1 MKKVIFIAISVL
13 FAFNAA
19 AANLNPFAYD
29 LKTLS
34 YDANTYTL
42 SLQYKLNAPAK
53 SIKIYAK
60 DSNKQRY
67 LMKTYGSDSN
77 EVKKGTRN
85 ITINLLECEES
96 IPRGEYLTWEI
107 DAISTHQTD
116 VECGRKITLYTPFS
130 IDIDNNPES
139 PYFGRIV
146 TSQANNTTEADD
158 VGLYVYDP
166 AFNLQGTYKDPQLSW
181 STGDWYSGTR
191 LTPFRVRILQDGT
204 GRIFTSAASYKRTT
218 HLWIVNNNDL
228 TDWDPVISNEE
239 MISFTGHPSAEN
251 TLGNIGFD
259 FKIDGN
265 NLDILLFSGST
276 DGASGCPVG
285 YVHSGVFHCTLNNPQ
300 TGTYTIITKD
310 IEGARH
316 TYVTSNK
323 KTSIGP
329 IGSFLN
335 SNITYDQ
342 YGGIWYTH
350 HSTSVNTTNPG
361 LLHYINNSWKTNYDD
376 GTTLQRQNIG
386 SGAIR
391 YNKHFNR
398 LAISQGLSSAV
409 RLYDVSQQEK
419 QHPTLSN
426 GKNIAITTTADTKYI
441 IDLAWDYASNLYAC
455 IRNRDSNLYGVWTI
469 ATNLKGDPTTTP
481 APNKN
486 ENRIFLECND
496 TQYNITINAQ
506 VDNYSINT
514 NLGAC
519 ALKVDNISANW
530 GTKKSVQA
538 CEQITVTAVKENKY
552 KFLGWYD
559 GSTKLSSKL
568 EYAFYASKDITLTA
582 KFEFAEYTGMKW
594 YNLLQDGKD
603 YTTMLGTNQ
612 RNLGIW
618 RWFQVE
624 YNQTY
629 STAQQRDAGKLKDGT
644 AYKVHMFLHQNH
656 CQGSTTNEQINK
668 NINSMLDGSNSDFHW
683 LGLYITDAAKTAK
696 NDQGLNIGAYNDIN
710 IWGFYLTE
718 FINRSDT
725 NNADLNAAVSIP
737 SITNS
742 KYPNLNG
749 RNLGDPANWRPWWTD
764 KFCELPNKLRYDEAM
779 PVSWK
784 QTYQCPGTDVHVKN
798 EANNGEVANND
809 YHHPSKWFKWN
820 ANPDATNYLLAWR
833 KDGVD
838 KDKEIIH
845 HVTSN
850 NMTLYASYVKSS
862 LQEKDPSPADNNDAK
877 NDDVLL
883 LLSNPNHADNEH
895 NVTLDRKFTANMYNT
910 ICLPFDL
917 IKSELPGNLKGA
929 DVRAFTGVTTSI
941 FNESGEPVTVLQ
953 FTELTNGT
961 DTLHAGVPYLI
972 KPTSDVTTTLTFS
985 GVKYSDILTTGPKNS
1000 ATYNG
1005 ITFHGT
1011 YNPTTIPQ
1019 DAVILVA
1026 NNRLASVTNSG
1037 SMDGFRGYFTIDYTT
1052 ENAAEIYEQAQSG
1065 RICLSMSKPATTS
1078 VPLAPE
1084 AVQPTTSQ
1092 ATKIL
1097 HNGKIYILR
1106 DGKVYTITG
1115 ARVK

>member
-1 MKKVIFIAISVL
+1 MAQIS
-13 FAFNAA
+13 
-19 AANLNPFAYD
+19 P
-29 LKTLS
+29 
-34 YDANTYTL
+34 
-42 SLQYKLNAPAK
+42 SLL
-53 SIKIYAK
+53 
-60 DSNKQRY
+60 
-67 LMKTYGSDSN
+67 
-77 EVKKGTRN
+77 
-85 ITINLLECEES
+85 
-96 IPRGEYLTWEI
+96 
-107 DAISTHQTD
+107 
-116 VECGRKITLYTPFS
+116 
-130 IDIDNNPES
+130 
-139 PYFGRIV
+139 
-146 TSQANNTTEADD
+146 
-158 VGLYVYDP
+158 
-166 AFNLQGTYKDPQLSW
+166 
-181 STGDWYSGTR
+181 
-191 LTPFRVRILQDGT
+191 
-204 GRIFTSAASYKRTT
+204 
-218 HLWIVNNNDL
+218 
-228 TDWDPVISNEE
+228 
-239 MISFTGHPSAEN
+239 
-251 TLGNIGFD
+251 
-259 FKIDGN
+259 
-265 NLDILLFSGST
+265 
-276 DGASGCPVG
+276 
-285 YVHSGVFHCTLNNPQ
+285 
-300 TGTYTIITKD
+300 
-310 IEGARH
+310 
-316 TYVTSNK
+316 
-323 KTSIGP
+323 
-329 IGSFLN
+329 
-335 SNITYDQ
+335 
-342 YGGIWYTH
+342 
-350 HSTSVNTTNPG
+350 
-361 LLHYINNSWKTNYDD
+361 
-376 GTTLQRQNIG
+376 RQM
-386 SGAIR
+386 
-391 YNKHFNR
+391 
-398 LAISQGLSSAV
+398 
-409 RLYDVSQQEK
+409 
-419 QHPTLSN
+419 P
-426 GKNIAITTTADTKYI
+426 
-441 IDLAWDYASNLYAC
+441 SNLYAC

-506 VDNYSINT
+506 VDNNSINT

-538 CEQITVTAVKENKY
+538 CEQITVTAVKESKY

-603 YTTMLGTNQ
+603 YTTMLGTNH

-618 RWFQVE
+618 RWLQVE

-629 STAQQRDAGKLKDGT
+629 STAQQRDGGKEGT
-644 AYKVHMFLHQNH
+644 AYLVHNFLNKNQ
-656 CQGSTTNEQINK
+656 CQGTTTNEQIRT
-668 NINSMLDGSNSDFHW
+668 NINNMLDGANSDFHW

-696 NDQGLNIGAYNDIN
+696 NDQNLNINAYYVSADEGYIN
-710 IWGFYLTE
+710 TWGFYLTE
-718 FINRSDT
+718 FINRTDT
-725 NNADLNAAVSIP
+725 NNAAFTIKTDIS
-737 SITNS
+737 SETKS
-742 KYPNLNG
+742 TYPNLDG
-749 RNLGDPANWRPWWTD
+749 KKLGDPANWRPWWTD
-764 KFCELPNKLRYDEAM
+764 KFCGLPNKLRYDEAM

-784 QTYQCPGTDVHVKN
+784 QTYQCPGTGVHVYNSSGTK
-798 EANNGEVANND
+798 EVADNA

-833 KDGVD
+833 KDGAT
-838 KDKEIIH
+838 KDNQIQH
-845 HVTSN
+845 HITSN
-850 NMTLYASYVKSS
+850 NMTLYASYVRSS
-862 LQEKDPSPADNNDAK
+862 LQEKDPSPADNYDAK

-941 FNESGEPVTVLQ
+941 FNESGDPVTILQ

-985 GVKYSDILTTGPKNS
+985 GVKYSDITTGPKNS

-1065 RICLSMSKPATTS
+1065 RIYLSMSKPVTTS
-1078 VPLAPE
+1078 IPVAPDAE
-1084 AVQPTTSQ
+1084 QQTKPQVR
-1092 ATKIL
+1092 KIL
-1097 HNGKIYILR
+1097 HNGQIYILR
-1106 DGKVYTITG
+1106 GNEVYTLSG
-1115 ARVK
+1115 RRVK

>member
-1 MKKVIFIAISVL
+1 MKKHLLLVL
-13 FAFNAA
+13 SLCFALVTTAA
-19 AANLNPFAYD
+19 DLNPFAYGLSSEYD
-29 LKTLS
+29 PSTFTLTINYS
-34 YDANTYTL
+34 
-42 SLQYKLNAPAK
+42 LNAPAK

-67 LMKTYGSDSN
+67 LMKTYSSGSN

-116 VECGRKITLYTPFS
+116 VACDRKITLYTPFS

-166 AFNLQGTYKDPQLSW
+166 AFNLQGTYKDPDLSW
-181 STGDWYSGTR
+181 STGDWFSGTR

-204 GRIFTSAASYKRTT
+204 GRIFTSAASYKRKT

-276 DGASGCPVG
+276 DGATDCPVG
-285 YVHSGVFHCTLNNPQ
+285 YVHSGVFHCTLDNPQ

-310 IEGARH
+310 IAGARH
-316 TYVTSNK
+316 PYVTSNK
-323 KTSIGP
+323 TTSIGP

-350 HSTSVNTTNPG
+350 HSTSMNTTNPG
-361 LLHYINNSWKTNYDD
+361 LLHYINNSWKTNYVD
-376 GTTLQRQNIG
+376 GTTLQRQHIG

-426 GKNIAITTTADTKYI
+426 GTNIAITSTATTKYI

-469 ATNLKGDPTTTP
+469 ATNLKGAPTTTP
-481 APNKN
+481 APNKD

-506 VDNYSINT
+506 VDNNSINT

-530 GTKKSVQA
+530 GTIKSVQA
-538 CEQITVTAVKENKY
+538 CEQITVTAVKDSKY

-559 GSTKLSSKL
+559 GSTKLSSEL

-582 KFEFAEYTGMKW
+582 KFEFAEYNVVW
-594 YNLLQDGKD
+594 YNLFQNDKDITDYITNPNSAMDGAINSRLWRLFQVAFNEALKEKYPSGTSRSD
-603 YTTMLGTNQ
+603 QANLTINGKQNVDVANFIAGTNAQ
-612 RNLGIW
+612 NILLDFIGVTDNTTNQLSVRPFKWLGPYIK
-618 RWFQVE
+618 
-624 YNQTY
+624 YAL
-629 STAQQRDAGKLKDGT
+629 AQQGITYTESYNTHTFWRGT
-644 AYKVHMFLHQNH
+644 
-656 CQGSTTNEQINK
+656 
-668 NINSMLDGSNSDFHW
+668 
-683 LGLYITDAAKTAK
+683 LYR
-696 NDQGLNIGAYNDIN
+696 
-710 IWGFYLTE
+710 F
-718 FINRSDT
+718 FNRSSKAYT
-725 NNADLNAAVSIP
+725 QGNKEWNFGTGNFTEYGKPTHWRSWWADIA
-737 SITNS
+737 
-742 KYPNLNG
+742 
-749 RNLGDPANWRPWWTD
+749 
-764 KFCELPNKLRYDEAM
+764 CELEPKMNYNTPMPTIWDQSYTPTTYIQEAGN
-779 PVSWK
+779 P
-784 QTYQCPGTDVHVKN
+784 TNHLTPGDW
-798 EANNGEVANND
+798 
-809 YHHPSKWFKWN
+809 YKWN
-820 ANPDATNYLLAWR
+820 PTAEDANKLLAWR
-833 KDGVD
+833 YGDSTKVPSAQTLGPIVHNAYQDGALFATWVD
-838 KDKEIIH
+838 KHLDENDSKEDGA
-845 HVTSN
+845 SN
-850 NMTLYASYVKSS
+850 NDIITLMKNHTDATHNITVTRK
-862 LQEKDPSPADNNDAK
+862 LQGG
-877 NDDVLL
+877 
-883 LLSNPNHADNEH
+883 
-895 NVTLDRKFTANMYNT
+895 MYNT
-910 ICLPFDL
+910 ICMPFTL
-917 IKSELPGNLKGA
+917 ELTGLMDTHFLSGA
-929 DVRAFTGVTTSI
+929 KAYDFSGIDPLYDTGT
-941 FNESGEPVTVLQ
+941 NEPVTVLN
-953 FTELTNGT
+953 FTEVT
-961 DTLHAGVPYLI
+961 TLHPGKPYLI
-972 KPTSDVTTTLTFS
+972 VPEADVTEDMPFTGVRRTDLTLEPQSKTVIY
-985 GVKYSDILTTGPKNS
+985 GDNELTIS
-1000 ATYNG
+1000 
-1005 ITFHGT
+1005 FHGVI
-1011 YNPTTIPQ
+1011 NPTDIP
-1019 DAVILVA
+1019 AGALMVVA
-1026 NNRLASVTNSG
+1026 DNRLAVNTEDNSTMKG
-1037 SMDGFRGYFTIDYTT
+1037 MRGYFTIDFSSL
-1052 ENAAEIYEQAQSG
+1052 AAQEVQEQALDG
-1065 RICLSMSKPATTS
+1065 RVYLSFKKPVTTS

-1084 AVQPTTSQ
+1084 AEQPTTPKVE
-1092 ATKIL
+1092 KIMRD
-1097 HNGKIYILR
+1097 GQIYIIR
-1106 DGKVYTITG
+1106 DGVTYTITG
-1115 ARVK
+1115 ARVR

>member
-1 MKKVIFIAISVL
+1 MKKHLLFVL
-13 FAFNAA
+13 SLCFALVTSAA
-19 AANLNPFAYD
+19 DLNPFAYD

-53 SIKIYAK
+53 TIKIYAK

-67 LMKTYGSDSN
+67 LMKTYSSGSN

-116 VECGRKITLYTPFS
+116 VACGRKITLYTPFS

-146 TSQANNTTEADD
+146 TSQANNTTAADD

-166 AFNLQGTYKDPQLSW
+166 AFNLQGTYKDPDLSW
-181 STGDWYSGTR
+181 STNDWYSGTR

-228 TDWDPVISNEE
+228 TDWDQVISNEE

-276 DGASGCPVG
+276 DGAPECPVG
-285 YVHSGVFHCTLNNPQ
+285 YVHSGVFHCTLDNPQ

-310 IEGARH
+310 IAGARH
-316 TYVTSNK
+316 LYVTSNK
-323 KTSIGP
+323 NTSNGP

-350 HSTSVNTTNPG
+350 HSTSMNTTNPG
-361 LLHYINNSWKTNYDD
+361 LLHYINNSWKTNYAD
-376 GTTLQRQNIG
+376 GTTLQRQHIG

-398 LAISQGLSSAV
+398 LAISQGSSSAV

-426 GKNIAITTTADTKYI
+426 GTNIAITSTADPKYI

-506 VDNYSINT
+506 VDNNSINT

-530 GTKKSVQA
+530 GTIKSVQA
-538 CEQITVTAVKENKY
+538 CEQITVTAVKDSKY

-559 GSTKLSSKL
+559 GSTKLSSEL
-568 EYAFYASKDITLTA
+568 EYAFYASKDINLVA
-582 KFEFAEYTGMKW
+582 KFEFAEYNVVW
-594 YNLLQDGKD
+594 YNLFQNNEDITDYIINPNSNMDGKVNSRLWRLFQVAFNEALKEKYPSGTLRSD
-603 YTTMLGTNQ
+603 QANLTINGKQNVDVANFIAGTNAQ
-612 RNLGIW
+612 NILLDFIGVTDNTTSQLSVRPFKWLGPYIK
-618 RWFQVE
+618 
-624 YNQTY
+624 YAL
-629 STAQQRDAGKLKDGT
+629 AQQDIPYTESYNTHTFWRGTLYRFFNRSSKAYTKGNKEWSFGTGDFTEDGKPTHWRSWWADIACELEPKMNYNTPMPTIWDQSYTPTTSIQDAG
-644 AYKVHMFLHQNH
+644 NP
-656 CQGSTTNEQINK
+656 TN
-668 NINSMLDGSNSDFHW
+668 
-683 LGLYITDAAKTAK
+683 Y
-696 NDQGLNIGAYNDIN
+696 
-710 IWGFYLTE
+710 
-718 FINRSDT
+718 FI
-725 NNADLNAAVSIP
+725 
-737 SITNS
+737 
-742 KYPNLNG
+742 
-749 RNLGDPANWRPWWTD
+749 
-764 KFCELPNKLRYDEAM
+764 
-779 PVSWK
+779 
-784 QTYQCPGTDVHVKN
+784 PG
-798 EANNGEVANND
+798 EW
-809 YHHPSKWFKWN
+809 YKWN
-820 ANPDATNYLLAWR
+820 PTAEDADKLLAWR
-833 KDGVD
+833 YGDSTKLPSAQTLGPIVHNAYQDGALFATWVD
-838 KDKEIIH
+838 KHLDENDSKEDGASNEDVIKLMKNTNH
-845 HVTSN
+845 TTDTESFTVT
-850 NMTLYASYVKSS
+850 
-862 LQEKDPSPADNNDAK
+862 
-877 NDDVLL
+877 
-883 LLSNPNHADNEH
+883 
-895 NVTLDRKFTANMYNT
+895 RKLVGGMYNT
-910 ICLPFDL
+910 ICMPFTL
-917 IKSELPGNLKGA
+917 ELTGLMDTHFLSGA
-929 DVRAFTGVTTSI
+929 KAYDFSGIDPLYDTGT
-941 FNESGEPVTVLQ
+941 NEPVTVLN
-953 FTELTNGT
+953 FTEVT
-961 DTLHAGVPYLI
+961 TLLPGKPYLI
-972 KPTSDVTTTLTFS
+972 VPEADVTEDMPFTGVRRTDLTLEPQSKT
-985 GVKYSDILTTGPKNS
+985 V
-1000 ATYNG
+1000 TYGDNELK
-1005 ITFHGT
+1005 ITFHGVI
-1011 YNPTTIPQ
+1011 NPADIP
-1019 DAVILVA
+1019 AGALMVVA
-1026 NNRLASVTNSG
+1026 DNRLAVNTVDNSTMKG
-1037 SMDGFRGYFTIDYTT
+1037 MRGYFTIDFSSL
-1052 ENAAEIYEQAQSG
+1052 AAQEVQEQALDG
-1065 RICLSMSKPATTS
+1065 RVYLSFKKPVTTS

-1084 AVQPTTSQ
+1084 AEQPTTPKVE
-1092 ATKIL
+1092 KIMRD
-1097 HNGKIYILR
+1097 GQIYIIR
-1106 DGKVYTITG
+1106 DGVTYTITG
-1115 ARVK
+1115 ARVR

>member
-1 MKKVIFIAISVL
+1 MKKHLLFVL
-13 FAFNAA
+13 SLCFALVTSAA
-19 AANLNPFAYD
+19 DLNPFAYD

-67 LMKTYGSDSN
+67 LMKTYSSGSN

-116 VECGRKITLYTPFS
+116 VACGRKITLYTPFS

-146 TSQANNTTEADD
+146 TSQANNTTAADD

-166 AFNLQGTYKDPQLSW
+166 AFNLQGTYKDPDLSW

-204 GRIFTSAASYKRTT
+204 GRIFTSAASYKRKT

-276 DGASGCPVG
+276 DGATDCPVG
-285 YVHSGVFHCTLNNPQ
+285 YVHSGVFHCTLDNPQ

-316 TYVTSNK
+316 QYVTSNK
-323 KTSIGP
+323 NTSNGP

-350 HSTSVNTTNPG
+350 HSTSMNTTNPG
-361 LLHYINNSWKTNYDD
+361 LLHYINNSWKTNYTD
-376 GTTLQRQNIG
+376 GTTLQRRNIG

-426 GKNIAITTTADTKYI
+426 GTNIAITSTATTKYI

-506 VDNYSINT
+506 ADNNSINT

-530 GTKKSVQA
+530 GTIKSVQA
-538 CEQITVTAVKENKY
+538 CEQITVTAVKDSKY

-559 GSTKLSSKL
+559 GSTKLSSEL

-582 KFEFAEYTGMKW
+582 KFEFAEYNVVW
-594 YNLLQDGKD
+594 YNLFQNNKDITDYITNPNSEMDGKVNAR
-603 YTTMLGTNQ
+603 L
-612 RNLGIW
+612 W
-618 RWFQVE
+618 RLFQWQF
-624 YNQTY
+624 NTY
-629 STAQQRDAGKLKDGT
+629 SSKKKYDQGSWYNNAAGKNEFKVVAFLANTGDDTVLKFMTTDGQPF
-644 AYKVHMFLHQNH
+644 Y
-656 CQGSTTNEQINK
+656 
-668 NINSMLDGSNSDFHW
+668 W
-683 LGLYITDAAKTAK
+683 LGKYILLVANKQSLTNDQWKYHLYSFFNRTNTPRNSEGSASYGTTVDFSEYGKPTHWRRYWTEYGCKLVPTMTYGDNMPIKWECLKGPNDQSAYITDDPRSWYQWNPTAE
-696 NDQGLNIGAYNDIN
+696 D
-710 IWGFYLTE
+710 
-718 FINRSDT
+718 
-725 NNADLNAAVSIP
+725 AD
-737 SITNS
+737 
-742 KYPNLNG
+742 K
-749 RNLGDPANWRPWWTD
+749 
-764 KFCELPNKLRYDEAM
+764 
-779 PVSWK
+779 
-784 QTYQCPGTDVHVKN
+784 
-798 EANNGEVANND
+798 
-809 YHHPSKWFKWN
+809 
-820 ANPDATNYLLAWR
+820 LLAWR
-833 KDGVD
+833 YGDSTKLPSAQTLGPIVHNAYQDGALFATWVD
-838 KDKEIIH
+838 KHLDENDSKEDGASNEDVIKLMKNTNH
-845 HVTSN
+845 TTETESFTVT
-850 NMTLYASYVKSS
+850 
-862 LQEKDPSPADNNDAK
+862 
-877 NDDVLL
+877 
-883 LLSNPNHADNEH
+883 
-895 NVTLDRKFTANMYNT
+895 RKLVGGMYNT
-910 ICLPFDL
+910 ICMPFTL
-917 IKSELPGNLKGA
+917 RLEGLMNGHPLYGA
-929 DVRAFTGVTTSI
+929 KAYDFSGIDPLYDTGT
-941 FNESGEPVTVLQ
+941 NEPVTVLN
-953 FTELTNGT
+953 FTEVT
-961 DTLHAGVPYLI
+961 TLLPGKPYLI
-972 KPTSDVTTTLTFS
+972 MPEADVTEDMPFTGVSRTDLTLEPQSKTVIYGDNELEIS
-985 GVKYSDILTTGPKNS
+985 
-1000 ATYNG
+1000 
-1005 ITFHGT
+1005 FHGVI
-1011 YNPTTIPQ
+1011 NPTDIP
-1019 DAVILVA
+1019 AGALMVVA
-1026 NNRLASVTNSG
+1026 DNRLAVNTVDNSTMKG
-1037 SMDGFRGYFTIDYTT
+1037 MRGYFTIDFSSL
-1052 ENAAEIYEQAQSG
+1052 AAQEVQEQALDG
-1065 RICLSMSKPATTS
+1065 RVYLSFKKPVTTS
-1078 VPLAPE
+1078 VPIAPE
-1084 AVQPTTSQ
+1084 AEQPTKPKVE
-1092 ATKIL
+1092 KIMRD
-1097 HNGKIYILR
+1097 GQIYIIR
-1106 DGKVYTITG
+1106 DGVTYTITG
-1115 ARVK
+1115 ARVR